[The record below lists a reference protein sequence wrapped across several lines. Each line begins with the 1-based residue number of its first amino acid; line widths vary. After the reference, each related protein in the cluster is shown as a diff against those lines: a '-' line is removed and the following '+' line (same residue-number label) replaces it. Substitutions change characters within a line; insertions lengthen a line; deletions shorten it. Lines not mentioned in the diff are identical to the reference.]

1 MAMRGDWPVGVAAR
15 MLPSRG
21 AVDSP
26 FALETRPMRRA
37 PSVLLLAGH
46 DIAARAARASL
57 GASADIVGASP
68 VGESA
73 TRPADVVVVEQTLGD
88 PPSGASLAALAG
100 RTAGAPILS
109 VVADGG
115 GTYRWLRVRSAEG
128 WFRIEATGRGTLR
141 AAVEEAVAA
150 AAG

>member
-1 MAMRGDWPVGVAAR
+1 
-15 MLPSRG
+15 MLHRRG
-21 AVDSP
+21 AAHAPPAVESHQ
-26 FALETRPMRRA
+26 MRRA

-46 DIAARAARASL
+46 AIAARAARDSL
-57 GASADIVGASP
+57 GAAADVMGASP
-68 VGESA
+68 VGDPA

-88 PPSGASLAALAG
+88 PPSDATLAAIAG

-115 GTYRWLRVRSAEG
+115 GAYRWLRVRSAEG

-150 AAG
+150 PSG